1 MKEVVSKLRTYLM
14 DEQGDEAIE
23 KIIIIGAGVVLAI
36 AVIGFFTFRINQGAS
51 EGANKAKEAGDVG
64 NITWSE

>member
-1 MKEVVSKLRTYLM
+1 MKQMISKIHNYVS
-14 DEQGDEAIE
+14 DEQGDEAVE

-36 AVIGFFTFRINQGAS
+36 AVIAFLTFRVNQGAS

-64 NITWSE
+64 NINWTE